1 MLAPAED
8 EYWTQEIEAPGQV
21 GARMKMNRLALDH
34 LGFIF
39 DSHKGFV
46 GVSLHSIERGGER
59 ERKLSQYE
67 VQDDKRPAGF
77 WVSGVGWMG
86 WNHNLC
92 GFNPLAA
99 IFASSIFSMMIRIE
113 EAQEEATK
121 PTEAYNCKQRQSQ
134 W

>member
-59 ERKLSQYE
+59 ENCHSMKYKMTRDQQASEYLALVE
-67 VQDDKRPAGF
+67 
-77 WVSGVGWMG
+77 WVEITTYVGLTHW
-86 WNHNLC
+86 L
-92 GFNPLAA
+92 PSLPVRSLA
-99 IFASSIFSMMIRIE
+99 
-113 EAQEEATK
+113 
-121 PTEAYNCKQRQSQ
+121 
-134 W
+134 